1 MQDLIALYRHN
12 MWANRKVF
20 DLASRQGPDVLDA
33 EAPGTR
39 DTATGTLKH
48 LARVEYAYLMLM
60 EQRGTEVESRET
72 YEARDLAWFGDHVQ
86 EMGASFLRLL
96 ESATDEV
103 LSRDLRIPWFDF
115 PITVRDGLCQV
126 LTHSAQHRSQVL
138 SWLSSQGVQTPDL
151 DYVLMMREGVRV

>member
-12 MWANRKVF
+12 TWANRKVF
-20 DLASRQGPDVLDA
+20 DLASRQGADVLDA

-60 EQRGTEVESRET
+60 EQRGGEVESRET
-72 YEARDLAWFGDHVQ
+72 YETRDLAWFRDHVQ

-151 DYVLMMREGVRV
+151 DYVLMMREGVRA